1 MIEEF
6 ENEDLKNPKTLRVI
20 IKDLNDK
27 LKELKKK
34 LEEDEKTIN
43 DPDTGIRVA
52 IKDINDDIDA
62 LDKKLNEILKSQSET
77 RKTVKNVSL
86 STVLTGVIGTIVAF
100 VMKQLGFY

>member
-1 MIEEF
+1 MINQF
-6 ENEDLKNPKTLRVI
+6 NNEDLKDPKTLKVV
-20 IKDLNDK
+20 IKDLTDK
-27 LKELKKK
+27 LKDLSERLK
-34 LEEDEKTIN
+34 DAEKTLN
-43 DPDTGIRVA
+43 NPDTGIRVA